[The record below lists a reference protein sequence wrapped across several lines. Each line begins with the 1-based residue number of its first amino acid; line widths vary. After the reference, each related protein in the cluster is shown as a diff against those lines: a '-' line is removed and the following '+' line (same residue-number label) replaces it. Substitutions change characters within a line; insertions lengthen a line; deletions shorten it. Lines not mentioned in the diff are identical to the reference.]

1 MNTTG
6 RHLLLEYRGCDGA
19 VLDDFSTIEAL
30 MLKAAEAAGATIIQ
44 SVFHRF
50 SPHGVT
56 GVVVV
61 AESHLSIHTW
71 PEYGYAAVDFFT
83 CGECEPERA
92 HDVLVEG
99 LRSRK
104 YAIMKVERGL
114 DPPGPGLQVVPS
126 TEGVEPGAWVTREL

>member
-1 MNTTG
+1 M
-6 RHLLLEYRGCDGA
+6 
-19 VLDDFSTIEAL
+19 LDDFSGIESL
-30 MLKAAEAAGATIIQ
+30 MLKAAEAAGATIVQ

-83 CGECEPERA
+83 CGDCEPEKA
-92 HDVLVEG
+92 HEVLVDG
-99 LRSRK
+99 LRSRTF
-104 YAIMKVERGL
+104 ALMKVERGL
-114 DPPGPGLQVVPS
+114 EPPGPGLEVQPGPTPVAGGWVV
-126 TEGVEPGAWVTREL
+126 RDL

>member
-1 MNTTG
+1 
-6 RHLLLEYRGCDGA
+6 
-19 VLDDFSTIEAL
+19 
-30 MLKAAEAAGATIIQ
+30 MLQAAEAAGATIVQ

-83 CGECEPERA
+83 CGDCRPEAA
-92 HDVLVEG
+92 HEVLEAG
-99 LRSRK
+99 MLSRSH
-104 YAIMKVERGL
+104 AIVKVERGME
-114 DPPGPGLQVVPS
+114 PPGPGLRLMEEDGDV
-126 TEGVEPGAWVTREL
+126 GGWRERAL

>member
-1 MNTTG
+1 MNTLG
-6 RHLLLEYRGCDGA
+6 RHLLIEYRGCNGA
-19 VLDDFSTIEAL
+19 ILDDLPRIEAL
-30 MLKAAEAAGATIIQ
+30 MLQAAEAAGATIVQ

-83 CGECEPERA
+83 CGDCRPEAA
-92 HDVLVEG
+92 HEVLEAG
-99 LRSRK
+99 MLSRSH
-104 YAIMKVERGL
+104 AIVKVERGME
-114 DPPGPGLQVVPS
+114 PPGPGLRLMEAGGEVGEWHQR
-126 TEGVEPGAWVTREL
+126 AL